1 MFAVS
6 VLLMENSIEKPPKFV
21 RKCSISNII
30 DLPSEE
36 KQPRRRSSVPVVVPK
51 KPFIL
56 GTGIISLI
64 IILCI
69 TSIVAIW
76 VFFFLPGIL
85 HAFPNLIPVLNK
97 TTNEELL
104 ESINLSSIIVSCPDQ
119 YVYSEVS
126 TKCQPACGKWSNCGY
141 VCLYLKH
148 ALLAVT
154 ALVGV
159 LVSTYAVFSWIRFR
173 HTWKFLHYPIL
184 FCICVNLLLSIS
196 FCISDIPGIFVFYC
210 HTKTIALDDLNQD
223 AGIHIQ
229 IQGTLLH
236 YLGLSN
242 RLWFLMALIH
252 ILLMVSFPMK
262 NIFAE
267 RKARFI
273 TLFVENSICFGLP
286 VVLEVIPYAF
296 GIRYFF
302 FDEIDMPTLDNVIAN
317 SLVGFTPHVIITCL
331 TMTLVICILYKT
343 RIQALKMKEFGE
355 GYQLQ
360 TIEKRLLVFSTL
372 YFIISSIIVVSILV
386 HNFIDT
392 DINKAFEDYLAFITL
407 ESPYVNLSS
416 TSTNETLRLLKEFLS
431 PPDQGLIE
439 EVTAPFLFF
448 IRGMGNRLMFIAV
461 FVVVNVRCSCRRK
474 QPRKGS
480 IGKDSGLTIR
490 NSKAQ
495 L

>member
-1 MFAVS
+1 MFTVR
-6 VLLMENSIEKPPKFV
+6 VLQMENSVEKAPKFV

-30 DLPSEE
+30 DLPSDE
-36 KQPRRRSSVPVVVPK
+36 KQPRRRSSVPAVPK
-51 KPFIL
+51 KPFVL
-56 GTGIISLI
+56 GKGSVALI
-64 IILCI
+64 ILLCI
-69 TSIVAIW
+69 CSSVAIW
-76 VFFFLPGIL
+76 VFFLLPGIL
-85 HAFPNLIPVLNK
+85 HGIPHPVLNK
-97 TTNEELL
+97 TVNEELL
-104 ESINLSSIIVSCPDQ
+104 ESVNLTSIIVNCPDQ

-126 TKCQPACGKWSNCGY
+126 TKCHPACGKWSNCGY

-154 ALVGV
+154 ALIGAI
-159 LVSTYAVFSWIRFR
+159 VSTYAVLSWIIFR
-173 HTWKFLHYPIL
+173 RTWQFQHYPIL
-184 FCICVNLLLSIS
+184 LCICVNLLLSIS

-242 RLWFLMALIH
+242 RLWFLMALLH
-252 ILLMVSFPMK
+252 ILLIVTFPMK

-267 RKARFI
+267 RKARLI
-273 TLFVENSICFGLP
+273 TLAIENLVCFGLP
-286 VVLEVIPYAF
+286 VVFEVIPFAF
-296 GIRYFF
+296 GIRYRY

-317 SLVGFTPHVIITCL
+317 AIVGFMPHVIITCL

-343 RIQALKMKEFGE
+343 RIQALRMKEFGE

-372 YFIISSIIVVSILV
+372 YFIISSIIVISILV

-392 DINKAFEDYLAFITL
+392 GINKAFEDYLAFITL
-407 ESPYVNLSS
+407 ESPYIDLSS
-416 TSTNETLRLLKEFLS
+416 ISTNETLSLLKDFLS
-431 PPDQGLIE
+431 PSDQGLIE

-474 QPRKGS
+474 QLRRESTEKH
-480 IGKDSGLTIR
+480 SGLIIR
-490 NSKAQ
+490 NSRAQ

>member
-1 MFAVS
+1 M
-6 VLLMENSIEKPPKFV
+6 
-21 RKCSISNII
+21 
-30 DLPSEE
+30 
-36 KQPRRRSSVPVVVPK
+36 
-51 KPFIL
+51 
-56 GTGIISLI
+56 
-64 IILCI
+64 
-69 TSIVAIW
+69 
-76 VFFFLPGIL
+76 FFFLPGIL
-85 HAFPNLIPVLNK
+85 HAFPNLIPTLNT

-104 ESINLSSIIVSCPDQ
+104 QSINVTSIIVRCPDQ

-126 TKCQPACGKWSNCGY
+126 TKCQPACGRWSNCGY

-148 ALLAVT
+148 ALLAIT

-159 LVSTYAVFSWIRFR
+159 IVSTYAVFSWIRFR
-173 HTWKFLHYPIL
+173 HTWKFQHYPIL

-196 FCISDIPGIFVFYC
+196 FCVSDIPGVFVFYC
-210 HTKTIALDDLNQD
+210 HTKTIALNDLNQD

-242 RLWFLMALIH
+242 RLWFLMALLH
-252 ILLMVSFPMK
+252 ILLMVTFPMK

-267 RKARFI
+267 RKARLI
-273 TLFVENSICFGLP
+273 TLVVENSLCFGLP
-286 VVLEVIPYAF
+286 VVFEVVPYAF
-296 GIRYFF
+296 GIRYYF

-386 HNFIDT
+386 HTFIDT
-392 DINKAFEDYLAFITL
+392 SINKAFDDYLAFITL
-407 ESPYVNLSS
+407 ESPYIDLNT
-416 TSTNETLRLLKEFLS
+416 TSTNKTLRLLKEFLS
-431 PPDQGLIE
+431 PSDQGLIE

-448 IRGMGNRLMFIAV
+448 LRGMGNRLMFIAV

-474 QPRKGS
+474 QSRKES
-480 IGKDSGLTIR
+480 TERSSGLTIR
-490 NSKAQ
+490 NSRAQ